1 MGDIMCDVDFK
12 ALFEFHKRT
21 GGVVTIALTDVD
33 DPTQYGIVGLDAK
46 GRIQKFKEK
55 PRKEEAFS
63 SLVNAGIYVLEPEVL
78 EFIPPDQKFDFAKD
92 LFPKLLSKGLGL
104 YGSKIDGVWMDIG
117 QPHDLWKA
125 SMAIVTREGKPLH
138 RKDLNS
144 EGPVILDE
152 TARLEQGVTI
162 RGPCY
167 VGPAVFLG
175 KGSIADNSCLYEGAR
190 LETNAIA
197 EKSIILEGSTI
208 GSAAQIVDSVV
219 SRDCVIGDGARTAST
234 KTGDAITARAASRP
248 ADGSGSLPRR

>member
-1 MGDIMCDVDFK
+1 
-12 ALFEFHKRT
+12 
-21 GGVVTIALTDVD
+21 
-33 DPTQYGIVGLDAK
+33 
-46 GRIQKFKEK
+46 
-55 PRKEEAFS
+55 
-63 SLVNAGIYVLEPEVL
+63 
-78 EFIPPDQKFDFAKD
+78 
-92 LFPKLLSKGLGL
+92 
-104 YGSKIDGVWMDIG
+104 
-117 QPHDLWKA
+117 
-125 SMAIVTREGKPLH
+125 MAIVPGEGKPLH
-138 RKDLNS
+138 RKDLTS

-219 SRDCVIGDGARTAST
+219 SRGFVIGAGARIVSSIIRDGMAVV
-234 KTGDAITARAASRP
+234 P
-248 ADGSGSLPRR
+248 A